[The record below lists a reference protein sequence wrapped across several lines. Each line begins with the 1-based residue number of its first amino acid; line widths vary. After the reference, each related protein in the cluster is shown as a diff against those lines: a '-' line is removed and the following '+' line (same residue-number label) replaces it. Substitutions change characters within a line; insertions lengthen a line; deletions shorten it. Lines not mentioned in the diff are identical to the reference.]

1 MAERVASLLHFYR
14 LRASQT
20 KRLQA
25 RSDLHDGAHVRM
37 HPEDIEAL
45 ARPADSLRTMVA
57 LFSTASASEAVCLR
71 SAETVYVRPGKKAGK
86 KADKKADKKTD
97 TQARKKTGKK
107 ADTEV
112 DQQTEPQTDQQPE
125 HSAEWV
131 PLRVSASHAYVRGM
145 RVSGTVHR
153 AVLRLVRE

>member
-71 SAETVYVRPGKKAGK
+71 TAENVYVRPGKKAGK
-86 KADKKADKKTD
+86 KTGKKTD
-97 TQARKKTGKK
+97 KQA
-107 ADTEV
+107 

>member
-45 ARPADSLRTMVA
+45 ARPADSLRPMVA

-71 SAETVYVRPGKKAGK
+71 SAETVYVRPGKKTGKKAGK
-86 KADKKADKKTD
+86 KAGKKTD
-97 TQARKKTGKK
+97 TQARKKT
-107 ADTEV
+107 DTQE
-112 DQQTEPQTDQQPE
+112 DQQTDQQPE

>member
-1 MAERVASLLHFYR
+1 LTEQICFRSK
-14 LRASQT
+14 LRFCF
-20 KRLQA
+20 
-25 RSDLHDGAHVRM
+25 RS
-37 HPEDIEAL
+37 P
-45 ARPADSLRTMVA
+45 
-57 LFSTASASEAVCLR
+57 
-71 SAETVYVRPGKKAGK
+71 
-86 KADKKADKKTD
+86 
-97 TQARKKTGKK
+97 ARKKTGEK
-107 ADTEV
+107 ADTEL